1 MMGPA
6 LSHHGPAASRAA
18 VFQALE
24 SNRLLLASLKWSSGF
39 LLGVQGDTGL
49 AVASQMVSPRTDQ

>member
-1 MMGPA
+1 MGPA
-6 LSHHGPAASRAA
+6 LSCRGPAAGRAT

-39 LLGVQGDTGL
+39 LLGIQGDTGM

>member
-1 MMGPA
+1 MGPA
-6 LSHHGPAASRAA
+6 LSRPSPAASRAA
-18 VFQALE
+18 VFQALG
-24 SNRLLLASLKWSSGF
+24 SSRLLASLKWSSSF

>member
-1 MMGPA
+1 MGPA
-6 LSHHGPAASRAA
+6 LSRPSLAASRAA

-24 SNRLLLASLKWSSGF
+24 SSRLLLASLKWSSSF